1 MRHSQFIN
9 SQVSRECNDG
19 AIVARSVGSQDGC
32 YTSVL
37 IVDIG
42 QDMINQT
49 IECVYYDNVQSSSI
63 TIGETRLIIT
73 EGVVNTSYIIL

>member
-9 SQVSRECNDG
+9 SQVTGECNDG
-19 AIVARSVGSQDGC
+19 AIAARSVRSQNGC

-37 IVDIG
+37 TIDIG
-42 QDMINQT
+42 MEMINQT

-63 TIGETRLIIT
+63 TIGEARLIIT
-73 EGVVNTSYIIL
+73 EGIYIICK